1 MSSPQDPSE
10 RFQLSDSFASLGD
23 PVEGNPF
30 AVDDPLHQVWLAATR
45 KAEEEVCRITFSALL
60 NLTPSTAQRWPATFI
75 IARFD
80 AWAQRGASVCGPI
93 ARSSITISGSSATP
107 ISRLASSCGAASPI
121 FGRLGR
127 RFPGRS
133 PQPTWRAGSFLER
146 CRPPCLPEHQSAP
159 RYHPG
164 LPPDAALPRWH

>member
-60 NLTPSTAQRWPATFI
+60 NLTPSTAQGWPATLI

-80 AWAQRGASVCGPI
+80 AWAQRGASVVWSDRAVQHYDQWLVCYANFSLGEL
-93 ARSSITISGSSATP
+93 ARRCTSDLRPTRSTLSWSISATD
-107 ISRLASSCGAASPI
+107 LA
-121 FGRLGR
+121 R
-127 RFPGRS
+127 RFILGKVS
-133 PQPTWRAGSFLER
+133 PAV
-146 CRPPCLPEHQSAP
+146 SA
-159 RYHPG
+159 
-164 LPPDAALPRWH
+164 